1 MHMLPEEQQKGLC
14 FKWFRAKMKY
24 LLRWNIHVCLIY
36 ELIAVWPYYI
46 MVLYLVLNIK
56 KNVRNSSFTD
66 IYEADWLNCSPGI
79 NKNACWC
86 CIIYAHKLGS
96 SMQYLLYLID
106 SNFLCFNCSFDKCE
120 VTVQMQILI
129 RLVIK
134 DLLLYLTDVLLAWY
148 CEMYRIGYLL
158 VL

>member
-1 MHMLPEEQQKGLC
+1 MIQSKDEIFIEVKHSCMPYLWTHCCVAILYHGPVSC
-14 FKWFRAKMKY
+14 VKY
-24 LLRWNIHVCLIY
+24 
-36 ELIAVWPYYI
+36 
-46 MVLYLVLNIK
+46 K

-134 DLLLYLTDVLLAWY
+134 DLRLYLTDVLLAWY